1 MFDKLKAS
9 IKDVMKK
16 APDSSAAKEELEL
29 QLDEVRKE
37 LLRYQLGWPPG
48 HFYSPIPS
56 LDQVRENENR
66 IWKEN
71 PDFPGIDLNRESQ
84 LKLLHSLAGYYP
96 SQPWDDEKKE
106 GVRFFFDNPNFSYG
120 EAIILYSMLRHFQP
134 KKVIEIGSGYSS
146 CALLDTN
153 EKHFANSIQTT
164 FIEPFP
170 QLLESL
176 ITDDDRNRITI
187 LGDMLQDVPLQTFS
201 SLSAGDFL
209 VIDSTHVSKIDSD
222 VNHIFFNILPSINSG
237 VYIHFHDIYYPF
249 EYPKEWIYQGRAWN
263 ELYIL
268 RAFLQYNPAFEI
280 VFFNS
285 MLGTLEK
292 ESLEKV
298 MPLVAK
304 NPGSSFWL
312 KKK

>member
-29 QLDEVRKE
+29 QLEEVRKE

-56 LDQVRENENR
+56 LEQVRDNESR

-71 PDFPGIDLNRESQ
+71 PDFPGINLNRESQ
-84 LKLLHSLAGYYP
+84 LKLLHSLAEYYS
-96 SQPWDDEKKE
+96 SQPWTDEKKE
-106 GVRFFFDNPNFSYG
+106 GVRFFFENPNFSYG
-120 EAIILYSMLRHFQP
+120 EAIILYAMLRHFQP

-153 EKHFANSIQTT
+153 EKHFDNSIQTT

-176 ITDDDRNRITI
+176 ITDDDKNRITI

-209 VIDSTHVSKIDSD
+209 IIDSTHVSKIDSD

-268 RAFLQYNPAFEI
+268 RTFLQYNPAFEI

>member
-1 MFDKLKAS
+1 M
-9 IKDVMKK
+9 
-16 APDSSAAKEELEL
+16 
-29 QLDEVRKE
+29 
-37 LLRYQLGWPPG
+37 
-48 HFYSPIPS
+48 
-56 LDQVRENENR
+56 
-66 IWKEN
+66 
-71 PDFPGIDLNRESQ
+71 DLVTHPAHC
-84 LKLLHSLAGYYP
+84 L
-96 SQPWDDEKKE
+96 
-106 GVRFFFDNPNFSYG
+106 
-120 EAIILYSMLRHFQP
+120 
-134 KKVIEIGSGYSS
+134 
-146 CALLDTN
+146 
-153 EKHFANSIQTT
+153 
-164 FIEPFP
+164 IEPFP

-298 MPLVAK
+298 Q
-304 NPGSSFWL
+304 
-312 KKK
+312 